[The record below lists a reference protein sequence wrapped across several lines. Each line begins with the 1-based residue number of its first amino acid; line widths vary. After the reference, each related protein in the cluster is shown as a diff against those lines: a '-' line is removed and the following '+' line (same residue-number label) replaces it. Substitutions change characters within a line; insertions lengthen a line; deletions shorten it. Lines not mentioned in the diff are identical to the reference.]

1 MAMDFREKGFY
12 SSFTPGTPGESRDCR
27 HTNPQSGRD
36 HQMARSPATVVV
48 FHRQPSLAHRLC
60 VLLVF
65 GALLSGCAPSITLK
79 PVELSS
85 LPGDAETSMFRLDR
99 NVPIE
104 FSTGNRRTLKRGT
117 RWQLVGT
124 LKEGHV
130 FEPTDSVFTVEGR
143 HIREAYI
150 VVRDG
155 ELVGFFLPVED
166 AFVAVPEPIPLHVS
180 Q

>member
-1 MAMDFREKGFY
+1 MTGSA
-12 SSFTPGTPGESRDCR
+12 
-27 HTNPQSGRD
+27 
-36 HQMARSPATVVV
+36 ATFLE
-48 FHRQPSLAHRLC
+48 FHRQPSLAQRLC

-65 GALLSGCAPSITLK
+65 GVLLSGCAPSIVLT
-79 PVELSS
+79 PVELSPP
-85 LPGDAETSMFRLDR
+85 PGDAEVSNFRLDR

-104 FSTGNRRTLKRGT
+104 FSTGYRRTLKRGT

-124 LKEGHV
+124 LEEGHV

-150 VVRDG
+150 VVRDD
-155 ELVGFFLPVED
+155 ELVGFYLPVED
-166 AFVAVPEPIPLHVS
+166 AFVAVPEPIPLHVL